1 MTTPQLFYYVVLPLS
16 VAVVGLVYGEIFRA
30 RQMSG
35 GSAKQMPRWESPPR
49 AD

>member
-16 VAVVGLVYGEIFRA
+16 VAVIGVVYGEIFRA

-35 GSAKQMPRWESPPR
+35 DSAKRMPRSTTPPP
-49 AD
+49 AE